1 MGQCEEG
8 DEGDEGILETEGS
21 FMIAWLEEVEEGAL
35 WYWIRR
41 HVTLKST
48 QRSEDEDEIQR
59 YNAPASWPTSLHVI
73 VPVVVLR

>member
-35 WYWIRR
+35 WYWI
-41 HVTLKST
+41 
-48 QRSEDEDEIQR
+48 
-59 YNAPASWPTSLHVI
+59 
-73 VPVVVLR
+73 